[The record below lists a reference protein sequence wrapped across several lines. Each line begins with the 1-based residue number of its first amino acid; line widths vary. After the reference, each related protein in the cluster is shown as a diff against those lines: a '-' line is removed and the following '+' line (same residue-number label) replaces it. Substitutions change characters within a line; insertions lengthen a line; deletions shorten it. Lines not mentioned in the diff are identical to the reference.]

1 VNFEYKHPT
10 KVLFGENT
18 LEKLGE
24 EASVLG
30 KKALVV
36 TGRTFAKK
44 YGYIDRIRKIL
55 EERGVKAFFF
65 SEVEPNPSIETVK
78 RGVEVAKME
87 GVDLFIAF
95 GGGSPMDAAKAIDVV
110 YAFGGAVEEWIYPN
124 KVVKEKPY
132 PIIAIPTTH
141 GTGSEV
147 TKYSVLTDT
156 KAGKKVVVVGEGIL
170 PDVAILDS
178 SVLEHLPKVQAAS
191 TGLDALSHAI
201 EAYFS
206 KRSNPLSDLF
216 ALESTRIVFES
227 LPCSVEGDMKCREQ
241 VFYAS
246 MLAGYAINIAGTNIG
261 HGLGY
266 ELTVRKG
273 LPHGFANLM
282 ILPEACVYYE
292 RYLPDKTRRLLE
304 YIGLKGIPGGL
315 KEAILLLKRKVG
327 APMSLREI
335 GVTREELDSII
346 EKALTYERNLSN
358 SPVELSREDVR
369 KIFENIF

>member
-1 VNFEYKHPT
+1 MNFEYRHST
-10 KVLFGENT
+10 KVLFGENY

-24 EASVLG
+24 EAKALG

-44 YGYIDRIRKIL
+44 YGYVDRIRRIL
-55 EERGVKAFFF
+55 EESGVKAAFF

-78 RGVEVAKME
+78 RGVEVAKRE
-87 GVDLFIAF
+87 GVNLFIAF
-95 GGGSPMDAAKAIDVV
+95 GGGSPMDAAKAINVV
-110 YAFGGAVEEWIYPN
+110 YALGGAVEDWIYPSRI
-124 KVVKEKPY
+124 VKEKPY
-132 PIIAIPTTH
+132 PIVAVPTTH

-170 PDVAILDS
+170 PDVAILDP
-178 SVLEHLPKVQAAS
+178 SVLKHLPKVQAAS
-191 TGLDALSHAI
+191 TGLDALSHDI

-206 KRSNPLSDLF
+206 KKSTPLSDLF
-216 ALESTRIVFES
+216 ALESTRIIFEN
-227 LPCSVEGDMKCREQ
+227 LPCSVEGDMKCRER

-246 MLAGYAINIAGTNIG
+246 MLAGYAINVAGTNIG

-282 ILPEACVYYE
+282 ILPEACLYYE

-304 YIGLKGIPGGL
+304 YIGLRGIPGGL
-315 KEAILLLKRKVG
+315 REAVLLIKRKVG

-335 GVTREELDSII
+335 GVTRKELDSII

-358 SPVELSREDVR
+358 SPVKISREDVR
-369 KIFENIF
+369 RMFENIF